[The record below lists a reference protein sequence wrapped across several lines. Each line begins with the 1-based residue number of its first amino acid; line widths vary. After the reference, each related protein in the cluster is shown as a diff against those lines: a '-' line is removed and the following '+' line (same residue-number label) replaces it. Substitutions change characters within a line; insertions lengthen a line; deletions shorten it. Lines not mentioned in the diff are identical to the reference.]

1 MVMGIENNEKKVNL
15 ALKLVGPQLGI
26 YRDFYAKE
34 WKQDLRTL
42 DWYAHGPDRTFL
54 KRPCLPKNRT
64 FPKNIPQNAPQRIL
78 PTAGEWRQV
87 GVYNL
92 ACLFLFYMAREI
104 RGPFKL

>member
-54 KRPCLPKNRT
+54 KRPCLPKNIPKEHSAERP
-64 FPKNIPQNAPQRIL
+64 PKNSANRRRVE
-78 PTAGEWRQV
+78 AG
-87 GVYNL
+87 GGL
-92 ACLFLFYMAREI
+92 
-104 RGPFKL
+104 